1 VLAYLVTGPDRAS
14 LEEVDLPEP
23 ARGEVRLQVTAA
35 GLNHMDLFVR
45 EGFEGPGIRPVEL
58 PHVTG
63 GDVAGRIDALGE
75 GVEGWEEGE
84 RVVLYPG
91 LSCGSCR
98 YCHAGE
104 ASMCAG
110 YGVFGEQRWGGLAEY
125 TTVPAAN
132 LCRLPDG
139 IDDESAAAVPAAYTT
154 AWRMLRAGGCG
165 VGARVLVIGA
175 GGGVA
180 TGALLLAR
188 AAGATVF
195 VTSGHDAKLELAC
208 ELGAAA
214 GFNHSAGGI
223 DEWAWEATGGAGID
237 LVIDSVGAATWR
249 QSIRSLAPG
258 GAVAICGA
266 TSGDN
271 PDISIRELYQRHG
284 RIVGAPLG
292 GRPDFD
298 RVMDLVL
305 TGTVK
310 PVVDRTFAL
319 SDVEAAFDR
328 LESGQQFGKV
338 VVLPAAGAPRAA
350 VRRPRFGDGQ
360 VHSRDVA
367 P

>member
-1 VLAYLVTGPDRAS
+1 VLAYVVRGPGRAA
-14 LEEVDLPEP
+14 LEQVDVPEP
-23 ARGEVRLQVTAA
+23 APGEVRLRVGAV

-45 EGFEGPGIRPVEL
+45 EGFEGPGIRPVQL

-63 GDVAGRIDALGE
+63 GDVAGRIDAVGD
-75 GVEGWEEGE
+75 GVDGWSAGD

-91 LSCGSCR
+91 LSCGTCR

-125 TTVPAAN
+125 TTAPASI
-132 LCRLPDG
+132 LCRVPDA
-139 IDDESAAAVPAAYTT
+139 IDDVTAAAVPAAYTT
-154 AWRMLRAGGCG
+154 AWRMLQAAGCG
-165 VGARVLVIGA
+165 VGSRVLVIGA

-188 AAGATVF
+188 AAGATVY
-195 VTSGHDAKLELAC
+195 VTSGHESKLAKAAA
-208 ELGAAA
+208 LGATA
-214 GFNHSAGGI
+214 GFDHSSGGI
-223 DEWAWEATGGAGID
+223 DAWAWEVTGGAGID
-237 LVIDSVGAATWR
+237 VVIDSVGAATWR

-266 TSGDN
+266 TSGDS

-298 RVMDLVL
+298 RVMELVFD
-305 TGTVK
+305 GTIT
-310 PVVDRTFAL
+310 PVIDTTFAL
-319 SDVEAAFDR
+319 DAAEAAFAR
-328 LESGQQFGKV
+328 LESGAQFGKV
-338 VVLPAAGAPRAA
+338 VVQPG
-350 VRRPRFGDGQ
+350 VG
-360 VHSRDVA
+360 
-367 P
+367 